1 MTADDQ
7 ADLVRRLA
15 AGDVT
20 ALEEAYRLHAG
31 RCNAVAYRVLRDDA
45 AAQDAVQDAF
55 FSLWRH
61 RHGLVVRS
69 AGIGPWLVVVT
80 RNAALAMLRS
90 GRARAAREERVSVLD
105 DAQGAAVSPDPYEYA
120 DAGQR
125 VERVRDAMARLPTEQ
140 RDVIEMAYFRFLTM
154 SQIAQAT
161 GTPLGTVK
169 RRAQSALRGLS
180 RALLEETMP

>member
-7 ADLVRRLA
+7 ADLIRRLA
-15 AGDVT
+15 SGDT
-20 ALEEAYRLHAG
+20 AALEEAYRMHAG
-31 RCNAVAYRVLRDDA
+31 RCNAIAYRVLHDDA

-61 RHGLVVRS
+61 RDGLVVRS

-90 GRARAAREERVSVLD
+90 GQARIAREERVSAPVD
-105 DAQGAAVSPDPYEYA
+105 TPSKTGGADPFERA
-120 DAGQR
+120 DAREQAG
-125 VERVRDAMARLPTEQ
+125 RVRQAVAQLPAEQ

-161 GTPLGTVK
+161 GTPVGTVK
-169 RRAQSALRGLS
+169 RRAQSALRGLGS
-180 RALLEETMP
+180 LLEETTP